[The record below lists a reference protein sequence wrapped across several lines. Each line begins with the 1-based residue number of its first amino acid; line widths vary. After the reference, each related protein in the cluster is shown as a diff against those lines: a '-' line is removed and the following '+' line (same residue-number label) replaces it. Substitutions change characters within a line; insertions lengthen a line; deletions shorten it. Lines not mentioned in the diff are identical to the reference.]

1 MKKTV
6 LLITSLF
13 LLIAGCGDV
22 SGPTD
27 RVNISI
33 TVSPSTAGNVL
44 SSGGDQVGANAEFL
58 AVANEGWQFSGWT
71 GDIESNDNPLIVE
84 LQGDIELRANFE
96 VLSNNYR
103 FDMEL
108 TDGSSFVDLAF
119 GQKPGA
125 TDSFDSGIDLE
136 SPPPPPAG
144 TVHAW
149 FENDGRDL
157 RQDFRNSLNSRIVW
171 DLVIEPGDSETVQIE
186 WNRDEGFFEGE
197 IILTDIEGTF
207 KVDMLNTDQ
216 HTLEINST
224 RNLQVHYGN

>member
-71 GDIESNDNPLIVE
+71 GDIESNDNPLTVE
-84 LQGDIELRANFE
+84 LESDIALTANFE
-96 VLSNNYR
+96 VQSNNYR

-108 TDGSSFVDLAF
+108 SDGSNVELAF

-125 TDSFDSGIDLE
+125 TDSYDSGIDLE
-136 SPPPPPAG
+136 SPPAPPEG
-144 TVHAW
+144 VLHAW
-149 FENDGRDL
+149 FENDGREL
-157 RQDFRNSLNSRIVW
+157 RSDFRNSLNSRIVW
-171 DLVIEPGDSETVQIE
+171 DLIVEPGET
-186 WNRDEGFFEGE
+186 GE
-197 IILTDIEGTF
+197 VEFNWTRNDGHFGGSLILTDSEGNF
-207 KVDMLNTDQ
+207 KIDMLETDKA
-216 HTLEINST
+216 TLEVTSP
-224 RNLQVHYGN
+224 RKLQIQFGN